1 MPTGGPRSSLVAGAP
16 EALEAMR
23 TSAEP
28 RPGGALNRA
37 SILLAAGVRQ
47 ARKHKSK
54 YTLDRGIPG
63 AFEGETI
70 TRRRFMTGTANAA
83 GAIAAGAFVLPA
95 LGFAIGPIFKSTP
108 HHWETVGTVGQF
120 PDNNYIPVVHHAHA
134 GHRRGR
140 QDDRVHPQV
149 QPRIDTDPYDRGTP
163 YIAISSRCA
172 HLGCP
177 VRWVDAAERFI
188 CPCHGG
194 VYDLLGR
201 RVGGPPVR
209 PLDRFYTRVV
219 GEDVQVGPRFSV
231 NSELRRFSPRD
242 PGEPLDGI
250 GQYLYPSRPGAQK
263 L

>member
-1 MPTGGPRSSLVAGAP
+1 VADKH
-16 EALEAMR
+16 L
-23 TSAEP
+23 
-28 RPGGALNRA
+28 
-37 SILLAAGVRQ
+37 
-47 ARKHKSK
+47 KHKSK
-54 YTLDRGIPG
+54 YTLDRGMPG

-70 TRRRFMTGTANAA
+70 TRRRFMTGTAHGAGGVAA
-83 GAIAAGAFVLPA
+83 AAFALPA

-108 HHWETVGTVGQF
+108 HRWEVVGTTGMFVE
-120 PDNNYIPVVHHAHA
+120 NNYTPVVLTVAPSIGEA
-134 GHRRGR
+134 GKTTVYIRKHN
-140 QDDRVHPQV
+140 PEL
-149 QPRIDTDPYDRGTP
+149 DTDPADRNAAETP

-209 PLDRFYTRVV
+209 PLDRFYTRLT
-219 GEDVQVGPRFSV
+219 GENVEVGPRFSV

>member
-1 MPTGGPRSSLVAGAP
+1 VADKRS
-16 EALEAMR
+16 
-23 TSAEP
+23 
-28 RPGGALNRA
+28 
-37 SILLAAGVRQ
+37 
-47 ARKHKSK
+47 KHKSK
-54 YTLDRGIPG
+54 YTSDREIPG
-63 AFEGETI
+63 AFEGETV
-70 TRRRFMTGTANAA
+70 TRRRFMTGTAHTA
-83 GAIAAGAFVLPA
+83 GAIATSAFALPA
-95 LGFAIGPIFKSTP
+95 LGFALGPIFKSTP
-108 HHWETVGTVGQF
+108 HRWEIVGPVGSF
-120 PDNNYIPVVHHAHA
+120 SSNNYVPVVATLTPGIGEA
-134 GHRRGR
+134 GKTTIYVRKFNAE
-140 QDDRVHPQV
+140 
-149 QPRIDTDPYDRGTP
+149 IDTDPYDRNTP

-209 PLDRFYTRVV
+209 PLDRFYTRVS
-219 GEDVQVGPRFSV
+219 GENVEVGPRFSV

-250 GQYLYPSRPGAQK
+250 GQYLYPSRPTAQK

>member
-1 MPTGGPRSSLVAGAP
+1 MADKHL
-16 EALEAMR
+16 
-23 TSAEP
+23 
-28 RPGGALNRA
+28 
-37 SILLAAGVRQ
+37 
-47 ARKHKSK
+47 KHKSK

-63 AFEGETI
+63 AFEGETL
-70 TRRRFMTGTANAA
+70 TRRRFMTGTAHTA
-83 GAIAAGAFVLPA
+83 GAVAASAFALPA

-108 HHWETVGTVGQF
+108 HRWESVGPESMFT
-120 PDNNYIPVVHHAHA
+120 DTNYVPVVLTVTPSIGEA
-134 GHRRGR
+134 GKTTVYVRKFN
-140 QDDRVHPQV
+140 PA
-149 QPRIDTDPYDRGTP
+149 IDTDPYDKGTP

-209 PLDRFYTRVV
+209 PLDRFYTRVA
-219 GEDVQVGPRFSV
+219 GENVEVGPRFSV
-231 NSELRRFSPRD
+231 NSELKRFSPRD
-242 PGEPLDGI
+242 PGEPVDGI
-250 GQYLYPSRPGAQK
+250 GQFLYPSRPGAQK

>member
-1 MPTGGPRSSLVAGAP
+1 VSDK
-16 EALEAMR
+16 
-23 TSAEP
+23 
-28 RPGGALNRA
+28 RA
-37 SILLAAGVRQ
+37 KQ
-47 ARKHKSK
+47 KSK
-54 YTLDRGIPG
+54 YTLDRQIPG
-63 AFEGETI
+63 AFEGETV
-70 TRRRFMTGTANAA
+70 TRRRFMTGTAHTA
-83 GAIAAGAFVLPA
+83 GAIAASAFALPA
-95 LGFAIGPIFKSTP
+95 LGFAIGPIFKSSP
-108 HHWETVGTVGQF
+108 HHWEPVGPTSMF
-120 PDNNYIPVVHHAHA
+120 SDKNYVPVVLTVAPAIGEA
-134 GHRRGR
+134 GKTTVYLR
-140 QDDRVHPQV
+140 QFNAE
-149 QPRIDTDPYDRGTP
+149 IDTDPYDRETP

-209 PLDRFYTRVV
+209 PLDRFYTRVSGQNV
-219 GEDVQVGPRFSV
+219 EVGPRFSV

>member
-1 MPTGGPRSSLVAGAP
+1 MAD
-16 EALEAMR
+16 
-23 TSAEP
+23 
-28 RPGGALNRA
+28 
-37 SILLAAGVRQ
+37 
-47 ARKHKSK
+47 KHLKHRSK
-54 YTLDRGIPG
+54 YTLDRQIPG

-70 TRRRFMTGTANAA
+70 TRRRFMTGTAHTA
-83 GAIAAGAFVLPA
+83 GAIAATAFTLPA

-108 HHWETVGTVGQF
+108 HHWEAVGATGMF
-120 PDNNYIPVVHHAHA
+120 SDTNYVPVVLTVSPNIGEA
-134 GHRRGR
+134 GKTTVYVRKFN
-140 QDDRVHPQV
+140 PE
-149 QPRIDTDPYDRGTP
+149 IDTDPYDKGTP

-209 PLDRFYTRVV
+209 PLDRFYTRVS
-219 GEDVQVGPRFSV
+219 GENVEVGPRFSV

-242 PGEPLDGI
+242 PGEPVDGI